1 MSLNIQDRLQ
11 NDMKQAMRNREKE
24 RLSVIRSAKA
34 ALQNET
40 IKAGNDLSEDE
51 VLTVLNREMK
61 QRKES
66 LYEFEQA
73 NRQDLSDKL
82 KYEIEVL
89 SHYLP
94 NQLTEEELQTIVDE
108 TVQETGASSKADM
121 GKVMGAIM
129 PKVKGQADGTQVKK
143 LVEKALS

>member
-1 MSLNIQDRLQ
+1 MNIQDRLQ
-11 NDMKQAMRNREKE
+11 HDMKQAMRNREKE
-24 RLSVIRSAKA
+24 RLSVIRSVKA

-40 IKAGNDLSEDE
+40 IKTGNDLSLDE

-66 LYEFEQA
+66 LHEFEQA
-73 NRQDLSDKL
+73 NRQDLSNKMI
-82 KYEIEVL
+82 YEIEIL

-94 NQLTEEELQTIVDE
+94 KQLTEEELQAIVEETI
-108 TVQETGASSKADM
+108 TETGASSKAEM
-121 GKVMGAIM
+121 GKVMGEVM

-143 LVEKALS
+143 LVEKSLS

>member
-11 NDMKQAMRNREKE
+11 DDMKQAMRSREKE
-24 RLSVIRSAKA
+24 RLSVIRSVKA
-34 ALQNET
+34 ALQNES
-40 IKAGNDLSEDE
+40 IKAGSSLSEDE

-73 NRQDLSDKL
+73 DRKDLCDKMAF
-82 KYEIEVL
+82 EMEVL
-89 SHYLP
+89 ADYLP
-94 NQLTEEELQTIVDE
+94 SQLTDEELQAIVDE
-108 TVQETGASSKADM
+108 TIEETGAESKAQM

-129 PKVKGQADGTQVKK
+129 PKVKGRADGNQVKE
-143 LVEKALS
+143 LVQKSLS